1 MSQSHKRTRQIADL
15 IHHEIAYLLKREVSD
30 PRLNEVSITSVRL
43 SPDKANADI
52 YFTLHDLQHL
62 AAVKLAFQKATP
74 YLRRLLADRVEL
86 RYLPKLNFVFD
97 AALEEGA
104 KMTDLI
110 EQARHEDERLKKLR
124 DDHDD

>member
-1 MSQSHKRTRQIADL
+1 MSLSSKRTRQIADL

-43 SPDKANADI
+43 SPDKANADV
-52 YFTLHDLQHL
+52 YFTLHDPQHL
-62 AAVKLAFQKATP
+62 REVKLAFQKATP

-86 RYLPKLNFVFD
+86 RYIPKLNFLFD

-104 KMTDLI
+104 KMSNLIDQALTD
-110 EQARHEDERLKKLR
+110 DERVKKLR
-124 DDHDD
+124 DDHD